1 MNIKKKRYLKKKGPC
16 RGDWRVASRR
26 GCSGFRAAL
35 WGLVRNYLGWRK
47 VKPSESMQ
55 VASQP
60 RGHTPSKTHTLCGRV
75 PLSMDWTGWL
85 ASDEWNSAAM
95 MDFSSETGA
104 QRPWLP
110 PQMSSLVLSLTS
122 TAAYEVAWAVRN
134 QVHIHETAAGAPAP
148 AKPLGNCSPESS
160 VTTSKEAT
168 TGTHS

>member
-1 MNIKKKRYLKKKGPC
+1 MQRRLEGGVQEGVFRLQASPMRPC
-16 RGDWRVASRR
+16 RK
-26 GCSGFRAAL
+26 L
-35 WGLVRNYLGWRK
+35 YLGWSK
-47 VKPSESMQ
+47 VKPSKRMQ

-60 RGHTPSKTHTLCGRV
+60 RAHTPPKTHTCCGRV
-75 PLSMDWTGWL
+75 PLSVDWTSWL

-95 MDFSSETGA
+95 MGFSSKTGA

-122 TAAYEVAWAVRN
+122 TAVYEVAWAMRN

-160 VTTSKEAT
+160 VTASKEAT
-168 TGTHS
+168 TGAHS